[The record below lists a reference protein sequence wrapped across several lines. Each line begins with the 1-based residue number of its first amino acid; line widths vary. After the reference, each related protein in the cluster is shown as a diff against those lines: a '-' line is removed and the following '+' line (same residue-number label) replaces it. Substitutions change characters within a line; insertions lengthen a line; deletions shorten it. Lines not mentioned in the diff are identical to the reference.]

1 MSNINYIYD
10 ILSFMYKRSLKN
22 NIKEF
27 NNKNLK
33 RLLVKNNLL
42 SEYIFKNTNTKFDI
56 KIDYIVKLK
65 QKINNLKNSIIIC
78 DKLIKNYLIFKTYR
92 GDNFIRVPNDLDI
105 IIPNSQYEICK
116 KKFIKLGF
124 IIKDEILEE
133 RSYGLHKKN
142 YLKIHVHTEI
152 SWCEKKF
159 VSNKF
164 LFSKTQNVKFHGKRI
179 NIPSKEAEF
188 LITLAHSN
196 FEPLHL
202 MISEIVY
209 LYSMMNDININK
221 IYNEA
226 KENNWEKTLSKILG
240 ALNDLHY
247 KIYGEKLKKLNNFN
261 SKFEDVFL
269 SYKTPYTYKRLH
281 LIKSVIEVKIFNYV
295 LRKIPKVIEHS
306 LKMNTFNYLNSPEK

>member
-105 IIPNSQYEICK
+105 IIPNSK
-116 KKFIKLGF
+116 
-124 IIKDEILEE
+124 
-133 RSYGLHKKN
+133 
-142 YLKIHVHTEI
+142 
-152 SWCEKKF
+152 
-159 VSNKF
+159 
-164 LFSKTQNVKFHGKRI
+164 
-179 NIPSKEAEF
+179 
-188 LITLAHSN
+188 
-196 FEPLHL
+196 
-202 MISEIVY
+202 
-209 LYSMMNDININK
+209 
-221 IYNEA
+221 
-226 KENNWEKTLSKILG
+226 
-240 ALNDLHY
+240 
-247 KIYGEKLKKLNNFN
+247 
-261 SKFEDVFL
+261 
-269 SYKTPYTYKRLH
+269 
-281 LIKSVIEVKIFNYV
+281 
-295 LRKIPKVIEHS
+295 
-306 LKMNTFNYLNSPEK
+306 